1 MSETIIRDV
10 GCQDRKNDDE
20 PRNITLEIGETAECV
35 EEENLCC
42 SGQTKI
48 RDPKEIKDLMNRLS
62 RIEGQI
68 RGIKRM
74 VENDAY
80 CVDVLR
86 QVSAASSALKGFSC
100 VMLANHIRTCVTDD
114 ILSGGDEKVDELIKT
129 LQKMMK

>member
-1 MSETIIRDV
+1 MSDV
-10 GCQDRKNDDE
+10 MLSDAGRPEQKNDDE
-20 PRNITLEIGETAECV
+20 FALEVGEPAVLAED
-35 EEENLCC
+35 EQHCC
-42 SGQTKI
+42 TGKQKI

-74 VENDAY
+74 VESDAY

-129 LQKMMK
+129 LQKMVK

>member
-1 MSETIIRDV
+1 MLETII
-10 GCQDRKNDDE
+10 GNGECSTGANE
-20 PRNITLEIGETAECV
+20 PMEPAVEIEETASRV
-35 EEENLCC
+35 EEEMLCC

-48 RDPKEIKDLMNRLS
+48 RDPKEIKDLMNRLN

-114 ILSGGDEKVDELIKT
+114 ILSGGDEKIDELIKT

>member
-1 MSETIIRDV
+1 MSDTLLTNEKCLAVT
-10 GCQDRKNDDE
+10 NDDE
-20 PRNITLEIGETAECV
+20 RRDTSVHCCETAGCV
-35 EEENLCC
+35 EDENLCC

-100 VMLANHIRTCVTDD
+100 VMLSNHIRTCVTDD
-114 ILSGGDEKVDELIKT
+114 ILSGGEEKVDELIKT
-129 LQKMMK
+129 MQKMMK

>member
-1 MSETIIRDV
+1 MSEAMIRDV

-20 PRNITLEIGETAECV
+20 PRNIALEIGETAECV

-48 RDPKEIKDLMNRLS
+48 RDPKEIKDLMNRLN